1 MRIAAHAGLMACTLF
16 AGLSSSSA
24 FAADTEG
31 AWLKLKSPATTES
44 FIHDGS
50 AWRCTGD
57 VCTTTKARSLPAA
70 RACRKLAAQVGELT
84 AFKYR
89 GEAIE
94 GDELTACNITDCP

>member
-1 MRIAAHAGLMACTLF
+1 MRTAIFAGLMACALATPVL
-16 AGLSSSSA
+16 
-24 FAADTEG
+24 AADTES
-31 AWLKLKSPATTES
+31 AWLKLKSPATTAS

-94 GDELTACNITDCP
+94 GDELTACNTAAKKG

>member
-1 MRIAAHAGLMACTLF
+1 MRTAIFAGLMACALATPVL
-16 AGLSSSSA
+16 
-24 FAADTEG
+24 AADTES
-31 AWLKLKSPATTES
+31 AWLKLKSPATTEA

-94 GDELTACNITDCP
+94 GDELTACNTAAKKG